1 MTMTRER
8 MSDLELQVPDF
19 SGAACASIG
28 LDIFYDDDLYTER
41 GTVTPIGN
49 REYIRSMSSKPIQ
62 HAYLRRMCLQCPILR
77 ECREYA
83 VKHEV
88 FGFWGGMTAM
98 ERQSE
103 RHMKNILLEEI
114 TYNIPIARNMDT
126 EEDDEF

>member
-1 MTMTRER
+1 MTRER

-19 SGAACASIG
+19 SGAACAGIG

-62 HAYLRRMCLQCPILR
+62 HAYLRRMCLQCPIVR

-83 VKHEV
+83 IKHEV

-103 RHMKNILLEEI
+103 RHMKGIVLEEI
-114 TYNIPIARNMDT
+114 TYDIPVVRNMDT